1 MLPSQQSNL
10 SRAEARPRGADESR
24 NQQTGT
30 KRDAERGPGSAEPAI
45 QVVRTV
51 RTLTGHQQMTSHWS
65 RSEAVLAAVKPE
77 CSCRLRSAGCC
88 LSLASGE
95 NHRRPGGGQRVRH
108 RRASNRASMN
118 IDDQDRILVAE
129 YRGQQDRDVR
139 PRDGEPARCGG
150 GRAFLRGGGSGPR
163 PLIVHAT
170 VRHEG
175 AGELCTVKHHA
186 G

>member
-1 MLPSQQSNL
+1 
-10 SRAEARPRGADESR
+10 
-24 NQQTGT
+24 
-30 KRDAERGPGSAEPAI
+30 
-45 QVVRTV
+45 
-51 RTLTGHQQMTSHWS
+51 
-65 RSEAVLAAVKPE
+65 
-77 CSCRLRSAGCC
+77 
-88 LSLASGE
+88 
-95 NHRRPGGGQRVRH
+95 
-108 RRASNRASMN
+108 MN

-175 AGELCTVKHHA
+175 AGELCTIKHHA